1 MTASHRIDELLFDL
15 AFESPTMA
23 LARTEELRSLVVDK
37 LLPLMEAVF
46 DQFGDDDTVWQ
57 IDKLVVDVGNV
68 TEAQLPTALAAG
80 LRTALEE
87 ALHGADGSMTID
99 APARGISRRGGDHA
113 VLLTFLA
120 NGTMSWQV
128 DAAATASY
136 EALLSR
142 ILEQNS
148 KDFLQALAAAPHR
161 TVMLAR
167 LARQFSPAQLQAL
180 LRKMNDGHADAALS
194 LLAQLQEL
202 LQDAALARTT
212 CSGALYAGWE
222 EVLSCFLD
230 GKHGG
235 WQSLPQALTGRAL
248 HWLAQQQHQDIAA
261 TAAQLLQERAIH
273 RPGASTAG
281 DIFYAVS
288 RLAATE
294 TMTSL
299 PSAKTAAPALDLETA
314 GQGASMPMASEN
326 KATADDLPQE
336 WQELAQR
343 RNDGALLQRLVQR
356 LVQQP
361 APATMQTILHYFNPH
376 HAKAMHA
383 QLDALQRML
392 ERLSVSSSTLQV
404 ALAAAWEYV
413 LGVSIAQPSQLPATL
428 PMLVRTIAVLASAPL
443 ASTAVV
449 ETTTAA
455 ASAAVQHRTQV
466 LAQLREAGVALG
478 DPAGLATALMVM
490 QTMQTMEG
498 MEGQQTASLSVAP
511 MPPVV
516 EDTAPQV
523 ESHTPGIWQE
533 PASAVV
539 PIRNRITSALM
550 GGKAGDI
557 YDDWRTFQ
565 NSQPDLLRSAILHYG
580 GYAEIREK
588 IASTFP
594 LSLLRDMQL
603 LLAPA
608 AAALTE
614 LLWDDERLRTRLGA
628 HGATQWSRWQRNWW
642 RGAIAHLLQ
651 AARLQEAPASAAS
664 ASFDTAAYVAAAL
677 KSTGADDADEELIA
691 YVMALAQKTQEKNEN
706 DKKQPPEPLPT
717 LSLSALFDAIRDGA
731 QPLQSPALNMEQL
744 EKWVREA
751 VREPSFYQAIADH
764 AELAQDRRA
773 YYVQVLEA
781 LAQNRIVDL
790 EAFAAAEEAVLDMAT
805 QEPASIGISPVLSST
820 APLIRVDSTNAQTTP
835 SWASSTIPVDVR
847 DKAYLVSRLAKALM
861 KGDSALLYDDWDILL
876 HKHAPL
882 LLEALRHYGIGDDIL
897 ERIVSSFPESMLYDM
912 AVLLAP
918 TAIPLWRQLRD
929 QLAWTALPLDNITS
943 LAQEEELSLPT
954 PQVLVVW
961 KRQLW
966 KAALRRLLLD
976 VQYGNGNVDTD
987 DSASHERAPEA
998 DIGVIRALLSSLTD
1012 DVELT
1017 RTPWQRR
1024 ILKHWTDLSVQQYIA
1039 RQDHIQNNAPDREQ
1053 ESPAVLAE
1061 IFGNENKAEAEGTD
1075 GIKVILEQILEHRQR
1090 FSATE
1095 ALPQAL
1101 RADLRQRFA
1110 HLKNNPGAIGES
1122 WTAADMEIVVEAC
1135 VLAHA
1140 ADDASSASSPQRET
1154 FLQAIK
1160 MQAPSTPVPDRAR
1173 YFRTVLQALL
1183 QEQMLDLEEIAEASR
1198 SAQANLVQDKR
1209 IDPAAQEEPVH
1220 ATDRP
1225 VLDHQAF
1232 IDFLLAADFRAGAA
1246 LPAGLPAWL
1255 QQAVDTAAPEVAPML
1270 AQLSRHPEAMARLL
1284 EIVPASSW
1292 RKLAA
1297 LSPYAPQQVQRMQR
1311 YACDVADMFAEQN
1324 QQLSTTTL
1332 ARLEWRFLLP
1342 YLHAPERIFEP
1353 ARFTSE
1359 LVGFLSRESGL
1370 PAPAGLAARLRSQ
1383 MGISV
1388 ASPRTDPATSART
1401 LAHADTDGKA
1411 KDQANINS
1419 KDKDIANSRIAQT
1432 NGDDETASQSSAD
1445 IHLVNAGMVLI
1456 WPFLSRAWEVLE
1468 LTREGKFIN
1477 DDAAQRAAWLLQFA
1491 VDEQTAVPE
1500 YQLPLNKLLC
1510 GIALQAPI
1518 VPEIEIMEQEREL
1531 VEQML
1536 TVVISHWTALG
1547 QTSIQGLRET
1557 FLQRE
1562 GYLSRK
1568 EDAWRLRVPKRTFD
1582 MLLDKLPWSISTI
1595 RLPWMK
1601 SILWVEWT

>member
-128 DAAATASY
+128 DAAATASH

-142 ILEQNS
+142 ILEQGS

-490 QTMQTMEG
+490 QTMEG
-498 MEGQQTASLSVAP
+498 LEGQQTASLSVAP

-523 ESHTPGIWQE
+523 ESHTAGIWQE

-677 KSTGADDADEELIA
+677 ESTGADDADEELIA

-744 EKWVREA
+744 EKWRSEA

-835 SWASSTIPVDVR
+835 SWASSTISVDVR
-847 DKAYLVSRLAKALM
+847 DKTYLVSRLAKALM

-976 VQYGNGNVDTD
+976 VQYGNVDTD
-987 DSASHERAPEA
+987 DSASHERAP
-998 DIGVIRALLSSLTD
+998 
-1012 DVELT
+1012 
-1017 RTPWQRR
+1017 
-1024 ILKHWTDLSVQQYIA
+1024 
-1039 RQDHIQNNAPDREQ
+1039 
-1053 ESPAVLAE
+1053 
-1061 IFGNENKAEAEGTD
+1061 
-1075 GIKVILEQILEHRQR
+1075 
-1090 FSATE
+1090 
-1095 ALPQAL
+1095 
-1101 RADLRQRFA
+1101 
-1110 HLKNNPGAIGES
+1110 
-1122 WTAADMEIVVEAC
+1122 
-1135 VLAHA
+1135 
-1140 ADDASSASSPQRET
+1140 
-1154 FLQAIK
+1154 
-1160 MQAPSTPVPDRAR
+1160 
-1173 YFRTVLQALL
+1173 
-1183 QEQMLDLEEIAEASR
+1183 
-1198 SAQANLVQDKR
+1198 
-1209 IDPAAQEEPVH
+1209 
-1220 ATDRP
+1220 
-1225 VLDHQAF
+1225 
-1232 IDFLLAADFRAGAA
+1232 
-1246 LPAGLPAWL
+1246 
-1255 QQAVDTAAPEVAPML
+1255 
-1270 AQLSRHPEAMARLL
+1270 
-1284 EIVPASSW
+1284 
-1292 RKLAA
+1292 
-1297 LSPYAPQQVQRMQR
+1297 
-1311 YACDVADMFAEQN
+1311 
-1324 QQLSTTTL
+1324 
-1332 ARLEWRFLLP
+1332 
-1342 YLHAPERIFEP
+1342 
-1353 ARFTSE
+1353 
-1359 LVGFLSRESGL
+1359 
-1370 PAPAGLAARLRSQ
+1370 
-1383 MGISV
+1383 
-1388 ASPRTDPATSART
+1388 
-1401 LAHADTDGKA
+1401 
-1411 KDQANINS
+1411 
-1419 KDKDIANSRIAQT
+1419 
-1432 NGDDETASQSSAD
+1432 
-1445 IHLVNAGMVLI
+1445 
-1456 WPFLSRAWEVLE
+1456 
-1468 LTREGKFIN
+1468 
-1477 DDAAQRAAWLLQFA
+1477 
-1491 VDEQTAVPE
+1491 
-1500 YQLPLNKLLC
+1500 
-1510 GIALQAPI
+1510 
-1518 VPEIEIMEQEREL
+1518 
-1531 VEQML
+1531 
-1536 TVVISHWTALG
+1536 
-1547 QTSIQGLRET
+1547 
-1557 FLQRE
+1557 
-1562 GYLSRK
+1562 
-1568 EDAWRLRVPKRTFD
+1568 
-1582 MLLDKLPWSISTI
+1582 
-1595 RLPWMK
+1595 
-1601 SILWVEWT
+1601 

>member
-128 DAAATASY
+128 DAAATASH

-142 ILEQNS
+142 ILEQGS

-281 DIFYAVS
+281 VICYSLS
-288 RLAATE
+288 RPAATE

-413 LGVSIAQPSQLPATL
+413 LSVSIAQPSQLPATL

-498 MEGQQTASLSVAP
+498 LEGQQTASLSVAP

-603 LLAPA
+603 MLAPA

-628 HGATQWSRWQRNWW
+628 HGATQWSHWQRNWW

-651 AARLQEAPASAAS
+651 TARLQETPTSAAAS

-677 KSTGADDADEELIA
+677 ESTGADDADEELIA
-691 YVMALAQKTQEKNEN
+691 YVMALAPKSTEKNEN
-706 DKKQPPEPLPT
+706 ESANKPPPEPLPT
-717 LSLSALFDAIRDGA
+717 LSLNALLDAIRDGT
-731 QPLQSPALNMEQL
+731 QPLKTSALKLKQL

-751 VREPSFYQAIADH
+751 VREPSFYQAITDH
-764 AELAQDRRA
+764 AELARDRRA

-781 LAQNRIVDL
+781 LAQNRIIDL
-790 EAFAAAEEAVLDMAT
+790 EAFAAVEDAAEDAVLDMAT
-805 QEPASIGISPVLSST
+805 QEPALIGLSPVLTST
-820 APLIRVDSTNAQTTP
+820 APITRADAVDTSDTANVEETP
-835 SWASSTIPVDVR
+835 AGASSISPADAR

-861 KGDSALLYDDWDILL
+861 KGDPALLYDDWDILL

-882 LLEALRHYGIGDDIL
+882 LVEALRHYGIGDAIL
-897 ERIVSSFPESMLYDM
+897 ERIVLSFPESMLYDM

-918 TAIPLWRQLRD
+918 VATAVWRQLRD
-929 QLAWTALPLDNITS
+929 QLAWTALPLGDSIS
-943 LAQEEELSLPT
+943 LTQEDELSPPA
-954 PQVLVVW
+954 PQVLAAW

-966 KAALRRLLLD
+966 KTALRRLLGGVQQGNSETKDGADMAAHGD
-976 VQYGNGNVDTD
+976 VVTD
-987 DSASHERAPEA
+987 DAALRERAPA
-998 DIGVIRALLSSLTD
+998 MNIGAIHALLSSLAD
-1012 DVELT
+1012 DAELT
-1017 RTPWQRR
+1017 RSPWQRR
-1024 ILKHWTDLSVQQYIA
+1024 ILKHWADLAVQQDIA
-1039 RQDHIQNNAPDREQ
+1039 RQDHVQNNAPDQAQ
-1053 ESPAVLAE
+1053 ESPAVLTE
-1061 IFGNENKAEAEGTD
+1061 TVKNENKAEAEAEAEGKD
-1075 GIKVILEQILEHRQR
+1075 GIQVILEQILEHRQR
-1090 FSATE
+1090 LSPTE

-1101 RADLRQRFA
+1101 RADLRQQFA
-1110 HLKNNPGAIGES
+1110 HLKNNPVAI
-1122 WTAADMEIVVEAC
+1122 
-1135 VLAHA
+1135 
-1140 ADDASSASSPQRET
+1140 
-1154 FLQAIK
+1154 
-1160 MQAPSTPVPDRAR
+1160 
-1173 YFRTVLQALL
+1173 
-1183 QEQMLDLEEIAEASR
+1183 
-1198 SAQANLVQDKR
+1198 
-1209 IDPAAQEEPVH
+1209 
-1220 ATDRP
+1220 
-1225 VLDHQAF
+1225 
-1232 IDFLLAADFRAGAA
+1232 
-1246 LPAGLPAWL
+1246 
-1255 QQAVDTAAPEVAPML
+1255 
-1270 AQLSRHPEAMARLL
+1270 
-1284 EIVPASSW
+1284 
-1292 RKLAA
+1292 
-1297 LSPYAPQQVQRMQR
+1297 
-1311 YACDVADMFAEQN
+1311 
-1324 QQLSTTTL
+1324 
-1332 ARLEWRFLLP
+1332 
-1342 YLHAPERIFEP
+1342 
-1353 ARFTSE
+1353 
-1359 LVGFLSRESGL
+1359 
-1370 PAPAGLAARLRSQ
+1370 
-1383 MGISV
+1383 
-1388 ASPRTDPATSART
+1388 
-1401 LAHADTDGKA
+1401 
-1411 KDQANINS
+1411 
-1419 KDKDIANSRIAQT
+1419 
-1432 NGDDETASQSSAD
+1432 
-1445 IHLVNAGMVLI
+1445 
-1456 WPFLSRAWEVLE
+1456 
-1468 LTREGKFIN
+1468 
-1477 DDAAQRAAWLLQFA
+1477 
-1491 VDEQTAVPE
+1491 
-1500 YQLPLNKLLC
+1500 
-1510 GIALQAPI
+1510 
-1518 VPEIEIMEQEREL
+1518 
-1531 VEQML
+1531 
-1536 TVVISHWTALG
+1536 
-1547 QTSIQGLRET
+1547 
-1557 FLQRE
+1557 
-1562 GYLSRK
+1562 
-1568 EDAWRLRVPKRTFD
+1568 
-1582 MLLDKLPWSISTI
+1582 
-1595 RLPWMK
+1595 
-1601 SILWVEWT
+1601 